1 MAKKNNT
8 DSWLSVNKQGYT
20 VVCEVYITF
29 SLFER
34 KRILICILSEL
45 VPCPEYTLVYSS
57 SPTGRG
63 NKR

>member
-20 VVCEVYITF
+20 VISEVYITS

-34 KRILICILSEL
+34 KCILICILSEL
-45 VPCPEYTLVYSS
+45 VSCPEYTLVYSS
-57 SPTGRG
+57 NPTGRG